1 MDLERQRIAA
11 LALPGE
17 RSLGE
22 FGLPA
27 GTLPAP
33 ETLRRYDE
41 LIPGSAERIFLLA
54 EDQARQRY
62 ELERAMIEADASTTY
77 VTLGASAAIALL
89 CVVLGFIIVVTGS
102 EVGAFIATLGIA
114 LFAGVFLYTSR
125 SRRRSPSQSRS
136 AQAPITHELP
146 AYDL

>member
-11 LALPGE
+11 LAMSGE

-41 LIPGSAERIFLLA
+41 MMPGSAERIFLLA

-62 ELERAMIEADASTTY
+62 ELERAMIEADASKTY
-77 VTLGASAAIALL
+77 VALGASAAIALL
-89 CVVLGFIIVVTGS
+89 CVVLGFIIVVSGN
-102 EVGAFIATLGIA
+102 EVGAFIATVGIT

-125 SRRRSPSQSRS
+125 GRRQSPSQSRP
-136 AQAPITHELP
+136 AQTPIAHELP

>member
-1 MDLERQRIAA
+1 MGLERQRASDLA
-11 LALPGE
+11 LADARALQE
-17 RSLGE
+17 I
-22 FGLPA
+22 GLPA
-27 GTLPAP
+27 GSLPSP
-33 ETLRRYDE
+33 ETLRCYDE
-41 LIPGSAERIFLLA
+41 MIPGSAERIILLA
-54 EDQARQRY
+54 EDQAKQRY

-89 CVVLGFIIVVTGS
+89 CVVLGFIIVVTGN

-125 SRRRSPSQSRS
+125 SRRRSPSPSRS

>member
-11 LALPGE
+11 PALPGE

-62 ELERAMIEADASTTY
+62 ELERAMIKAEATRTY
-77 VTLGASAAIALL
+77 LALGTAAGIAAL
-89 CVVLGFIIVVTGS
+89 CVVLGFIIVVAGN

-125 SRRRSPSQSRS
+125 GRRQSPQSRP
-136 AQAPITHELP
+136 AQVPLAHELP

>member
-1 MDLERQRIAA
+1 MDLERQWIAA

-22 FGLPA
+22 FGLPV

-41 LIPGSAERIFLLA
+41 LIPGSAERIFLLT
-54 EDQARQRY
+54 EDQASQRY
-62 ELERAMIEADASTTY
+62 ELERATIKAEATRTY
-77 VTLGASAAIALL
+77 LALGTAAGIAAL
-89 CVVLGFIIVVTGS
+89 CVVLGFIIVVAGN

-114 LFAGVFLYTSR
+114 LFAGVFLYTGR
-125 SRRRSPSQSRS
+125 DRRQSPQSRPV
-136 AQAPITHELP
+136 QARIAHELP

>member
-1 MDLERQRIAA
+1 MGLERHRASDLA
-11 LALPGE
+11 LADARALQE
-17 RSLGE
+17 I
-22 FGLPA
+22 GLPA
-27 GTLPAP
+27 GSLPSP

-41 LIPGSAERIFLLA
+41 MIPGSAERIILLA

-89 CVVLGFIIVVTGS
+89 CVVLGFIIVVTGN

-125 SRRRSPSQSRS
+125 GRRQSPQSRP
-136 AQAPITHELP
+136 AQAPLAHELP

>member
-33 ETLRRYDE
+33 DALRRYDE

-62 ELERAMIEADASTTY
+62 ELERAMIKAEATRTY
-77 VTLGASAAIALL
+77 LALGTAAGIAAL
-89 CVVLGFIIVVTGS
+89 CVVLGFIIVVAGN

-125 SRRRSPSQSRS
+125 GRRQSPQSRP
-136 AQAPITHELP
+136 AQGPLAHELP